1 MFTMIQ
7 DNSRRFVS
15 AFAAV
20 MFTAVTVAGI
30 DPGPHA
36 STPRG
41 VVELGE
47 LVPVEQGASQLAA
60 TAEALLPEVVVTA
73 SRLEAQPVMFAGEL
87 PRLPE
92 LVIVGRRDV
101 AVAATA
107 PARAGTQG

>member
-20 MFTAVTVAGI
+20 MFTAVTVAAI

-60 TAEALLPEVVVTA
+60 TAGVLLPEVVVTA
-73 SRLEAQPVMFAGEL
+73 SRLEAQPVML